1 MMGNIFGI
9 NEGRF
14 SSIMGI
20 PFFNKR
26 GDNANKGIYLII
38 KIEWFILN
46 FKLMHIL

>member
-9 NEGRF
+9 MKGV